1 MLKTRNYLDWMN
13 DLGARMNLKD
23 ISTQFISVAVAMNT
37 LVESICEMANR
48 EVYET
53 ATSMCLFTPKALEV
67 PVLIARF
74 SSRAQYVVPRQFGT
88 HQGISDRLF
97 RCPAGSLIVNAIQTI
112 EHFMA
117 WYGKSFLESS
127 VGSVIRRICI
137 ERISIEVDPS
147 KAPKPTRDLERNVET
162 LVYWCQEMWSSIY
175 KARSE
180 CPPEMNRLF
189 EHIRRLVERRCRETK
204 VPADDGSQSD
214 FPWQAVSAFIFLR
227 FIVPA
232 ILHPHLFGL
241 VPGGSSSSPSF
252 LDVTLTGSGHPRSTG
267 SVSPTKPHAGR
278 QGPPKLG

>member
-1 MLKTRNYLDWMN
+1 
-13 DLGARMNLKD
+13 MNLKD
-23 ISTQFISVAVAMNT
+23 ISTQFISVAVAMNA
-37 LVESICEMANR
+37 LVESICEMTNK

-53 ATSMCLFTPKALEV
+53 ATSTSFKTLQLLVLIPV
-67 PVLIARF
+67 PVRF
-74 SSRAQYVVPRQFGT
+74 LSRAQYTLPGQFST
-88 HQGISDRLF
+88 HKGISYQPF
-97 RCPAGSLIVNAIQTI
+97 PYPTGSLIVDAIQTI

-127 VGSVIRRICI
+127 VGGVIRRICI

-180 CPPEMNRLF
+180 CPPEMKTLF
-189 EHIRRLVERRCRETK
+189 EHIRKLVERRCRETM

-232 ILHPHLFGL
+232 ILHPSLFGL
-241 VPGGSSSSPSF
+241 IPGGSLSPSSF
-252 LDVTLTGSGHPRSTG
+252 LTTALMASGHLRSPG
-267 SVSPTKPHAGR
+267 SVSTTDPHAHR